1 MSAAELIDP
10 ADFKAR
16 PGVPALRAVG
26 IVHRYGGVTALDN
39 VSLSVAEGEFLT
51 ILGPSGSGKTT
62 LLRVIGGFETPMEAE
77 TLEIAGVDMRGLPP
91 NHREVATVFQHY
103 ALFPH
108 MRVGQNVEYGLK
120 VRGVA
125 PARRRRRTEEALA
138 LVRLSDKY
146 ERRIDQLSGGEKQR
160 VAFARALVTEP
171 RILLLDEPMGA
182 LDEKLR
188 REMQV
193 EVRALQRALKATFIQ
208 VTHSREE
215 ALTMSD
221 RVAVMNRGRIE
232 QLGVPADIFDR
243 PATRFVAAFMGMTN
257 IIDGTAGM
265 LDRGLVRLDAAGQAI
280 RGVWSGAA
288 QPSAGQAAFA
298 AIHSHRVA
306 LDPPGD
312 PDWTRLDGIV
322 RSAAY
327 KGAFT
332 EVTVE
337 TRLGGITA
345 SVAGPAPAEGTPVTI
360 GWRAGDCAVG
370 PASQT
375 PFAGEGRT

>member
-10 ADFKAR
+10 ADFRAKL
-16 PGVPALRAVG
+16 GVPALRAVG
-26 IVHRYGGVTALDN
+26 IVYRYGGVTALDD

-62 LLRVIGGFETPMEAE
+62 LLRVIGGFETPTEAE
-77 TLEIAGVDMRGLPP
+77 TLEIAGVDVRGLPP

-108 MRVGQNVEYGLK
+108 MRVGQNIEYGLK

-125 PARRRRRTEEALA
+125 TAARRRRTEQALA

-188 REMQV
+188 REMQI
-193 EVRALQRALKATFIQ
+193 EVRALQRALGATFIQ

-232 QLGVPADIFDR
+232 QLGAPADIFDR

-257 IIDGTAGM
+257 IIDGTAGIV
-265 LDRGLVRLDAAGQAI
+265 DGGLVRLDAAGQGI
-280 RGVWSGAA
+280 RGVWSGPG
-288 QPSAGQAAFA
+288 QPSAGQVAFA
-298 AIHSHRVA
+298 AIHSHRVVV
-306 LDPPGD
+306 DPPPD
-312 PDWTRLDGIV
+312 LDWTRLDGIA
-322 RSAAY
+322 RSGAY
-327 KGAFT
+327 TGAFT
-332 EVTVE
+332 EVMVE
-337 TRLGGITA
+337 TRMGCVTA
-345 SVAGPAPAEGTPVTI
+345 SVAGPAPAEGTPVTV
-360 GWRAGDCAVG
+360 GWLGRDCAVG
-370 PASQT
+370 PA
-375 PFAGEGRT
+375 GEART